1 MAGHPGRPVP
11 VCTIAS
17 NNYLAKA
24 KVLID
29 SYLAAHPGADAFVCV
44 VDEPVHPAVAKIPA
58 RIVSADQL
66 GIPGFANMAF
76 RYDAL
81 ELNTAVKPFFLEHL
95 RERCGIDRVLFFDPD
110 VLVFDALHGLTQ
122 ALETHPIVLTPH
134 ITQPLEEGWQAGERQ
149 FLRAGV
155 YNLGFLGLCL
165 DERTHAFIDWW
176 KQRLSRYCVDD
187 LASGLFVD
195 QIWMNLAPCLV
206 DAVHVAREPIYN
218 IAWWNLSQRTLQR
231 QNGCPAIDGR
241 RVGFMHFSGFAIGS
255 DECITKHRA
264 DLLLARREDLRPW
277 FSEYS
282 RRVLA
287 AGDAGLRTVSYG
299 YDTFRGT
306 GVPVIPAFRRL
317 LHRLDPSGR
326 RWPDPFDFESSEGF
340 AGWLC
345 EPLEFQEGVLTRAAL
360 ALWEHRA
367 DLVRAF
373 PRVCDED
380 LPRYVEWLVRYGEGA
395 SAGLDAVFLHEV
407 QVSKKKERFIAG
419 RIEATIAPHSANAD
433 LWPVPLLETIDLSAP
448 GSLARWLNEPADGT
462 ARTPCITHLAMMIH
476 AARRDL
482 QEAFPQPLGQD
493 RAAFG
498 TWFANQAP
506 KEYAL
511 SDELRVRP
519 RPLPWVLQAA
529 LQGCGSLV
537 STAKRR
543 LGAVLAP
550 DRPRTAPPPVPAAGE
565 AGLNVAGY
573 LESSSG
579 VAELSRASLE
589 LLADLGIPFARVPL
603 DQDFLENVIATRICH
618 PEGTPFPVTLLHA
631 NAAELPVVL
640 STLPQAFLQGSFRI
654 GCWAW
659 ELSHFPLSWADRF
672 SCVDEVWAHS
682 RFSQQAFQSLSTI
695 PVRWVPP
702 YVRPVQGAAYR
713 GRFGMDAQRFYF
725 FAAADFR
732 SLPRR
737 KNVHGAVEALA
748 ALLGKTHRKVGLVLK
763 IQHAQSD
770 PDALDELLRATRG
783 LPVVLANQTLSRQA
797 YGDLLASCDA
807 VLSLHR
813 SEGLGL
819 VPIEALY
826 QRIPV
831 VATAYGGVTD
841 YLDEQTGF
849 PVESTLAR
857 LERDEGPYPRG
868 AVWAE
873 PSLDSAVEQMKTLLD
888 HPQEAA
894 ARSLRGASRVQSIY
908 GRAASLHR
916 WQSELHR
923 VFRAA
928 GLSEGQ
934 PGPADEIRQAAG
946 RFA

>member
-1 MAGHPGRPVP
+1 MARQEARPVP

-29 SYLAAHPGADAFVCV
+29 SYLAAHPGADAFVCI
-44 VDEPVHPAVAKIPA
+44 VDEPVHPASAKLRA
-58 RIVSADQL
+58 TVVGADQL
-66 GIPGFANMAF
+66 GIPGFASMAF
-76 RYDAL
+76 RYGAL
-81 ELNTAVKPFFLEHL
+81 ELNTAVKPFFLEYL
-95 RERCGIDRVLFFDPD
+95 RERCGIDRVFFLDPD
-110 VLVFDALHGLTQ
+110 VVVFDALHGLRQ
-122 ALETHPIVLTPH
+122 ALEKHPIVLTPH
-134 ITQPLEEGWQAGERQ
+134 ITQPLEEGWRAGERQ

-155 YNLGFLGLCL
+155 YNLGFLGICL
-165 DERTHAFIDWW
+165 DERTRAFIDWW

-187 LASGLFVD
+187 IPSGLFVD

-218 IAWWNLSQRTLQR
+218 IAWWNLSQRALQMED
-231 QNGCPAIDGR
+231 GGPAIGGR

-255 DECITKHRA
+255 DERITKHRA
-264 DLLLARREDLRPW
+264 DLVLADRKDLRPW

-287 AGDAGLRTVSYG
+287 AGDAGLRAVSYG

-340 AGWLC
+340 ANWLC
-345 EPLEFQEGVLTRAAL
+345 EPLEFHEGALTRAAL

-380 LPRYVEWLVRYGEGA
+380 LPKYVEWLVRYGEGA
-395 SAGLDAVFLHEV
+395 REGLDAAFLQEV
-407 QVSKKKERFIAG
+407 KVSNKKERFIAG
-419 RIEATIAPHSANAD
+419 RFESTIAPHSANAD
-433 LWPVPLLETIDLSAP
+433 LWPASLLETIDLNAP

-462 ARTPCITHLAMMIH
+462 ARTPCITHLAMVIH
-476 AARRDL
+476 AARVDL
-482 QEAFPQPLGQD
+482 QEAFPRPLEED

-498 TWFANQAP
+498 EWFTNQAP
-506 KEYAL
+506 NEYAL
-511 SDELRVRP
+511 SDELRMRP
-519 RPLPWVLQAA
+519 ARWPRLLHAKAA
-529 LQGCGSLV
+529 LQAGCESLL
-537 STAKRR
+537 SRARRR
-543 LGAVLAP
+543 LDGAPATAG
-550 DRPRTAPPPVPAAGE
+550 PRKAPPPVPAADVT
-565 AGLNVAGY
+565 GLNVAGY
-573 LESSSG
+573 LESASG
-579 VAELSRASLE
+579 VSELSRASLE
-589 LLADLGIPFARVPL
+589 LLTDLGIPFVRVPL
-603 DQDFLENVIATRICH
+603 DQDFSENVIETRICH
-618 PEGTPFPVTLLHA
+618 PEGSPFPVTLLHA
-631 NAAELPVVL
+631 NAAELPAVL

-659 ELSHFPLSWADRF
+659 ELSHFPLLWADRF
-672 SCVDEVWAHS
+672 GCVDEIWAHS
-682 RFSQQAFQSLSTI
+682 RFSQQSFQPLSTV
-695 PVRWVPP
+695 PVHWVPP
-702 YVRPVQGAAYR
+702 YVRPVPGAADR
-713 GRFGMDAQRFYF
+713 ERFGMDAQSFYF

-748 ALLGKTHRKVGLVLK
+748 ALLGKTNRKVGLVLK
-763 IQHAQSD
+763 THYEQSD
-770 PDALDELLRATRG
+770 PDAFEELRRAARG
-783 LPVVLANQTLSRQA
+783 LPVVFSSQTLSRQA

-826 QRIPV
+826 QRMPV

-849 PVESTLAR
+849 PVEYSLAR
-857 LERDEGPYPRG
+857 IERDEGPYPRG

-873 PSLDSAVEQMKTLLD
+873 PSLESAVEQMKKLLD
-888 HPQEAA
+888 NPQEAS
-894 ARSLRGASRVQSIY
+894 ARALRGESRVQGIY
-908 GRAASLHR
+908 GRAASMQR

-923 VFRAA
+923 AFRAA
-928 GLSEGQ
+928 GLRASARTG
-934 PGPADEIRQAAG
+934 G
-946 RFA
+946 